1 MDIQLLLRGIN
12 LKVKIKYFYI
22 LLGFG
27 IGIIFTSTVFILN
40 PYIEY
45 KDYSKEE
52 IVEKAK
58 ELGMVFV
65 KENIQVDSA
74 DIDEDVDVVIEKG
87 DNLATA
93 ADKLFN
99 CGIIKDKK
107 EFIKYA
113 EKKQYQY
120 KLKAGTYKLKKGMSF
135 SFILDKLSK

>member
-1 MDIQLLLRGIN
+1 MRGIN
-12 LKVKIKYFYI
+12 LKIKIKYFYI

-74 DIDEDVDVVIEKG
+74 DIDEDVDVEEEI
-87 DNLATA
+87 
-93 ADKLFN
+93 ADS
-99 CGIIKDKK
+99 
-107 EFIKYA
+107 
-113 EKKQYQY
+113 
-120 KLKAGTYKLKKGMSF
+120 KAHP
-135 SFILDKLSK
+135 